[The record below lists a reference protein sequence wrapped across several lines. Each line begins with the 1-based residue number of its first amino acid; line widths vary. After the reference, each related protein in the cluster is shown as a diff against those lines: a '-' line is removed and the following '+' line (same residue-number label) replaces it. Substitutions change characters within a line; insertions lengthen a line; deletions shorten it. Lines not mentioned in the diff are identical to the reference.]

1 MFAQVAIENTSFRY
15 DKLFTYAVPADITLQ
30 PGMRVTVPF
39 GGGNKTRV
47 AMVFSVTGSYDGD
60 ISKIKEI
67 ISVLDKEALLDS
79 EMLSLA
85 VWMKERY
92 YCTYFDAVKLMVPA
106 GAGYKLNF
114 SYEKDSD
121 ISELE
126 EVSLTE
132 IQRQILSFLNKGS
145 LNSNELKKY
154 IGIDD
159 SSKEIV
165 GLVRKGFV
173 KRTDLI
179 KRRIGDASAKM
190 VMACWDFEG
199 KLTPRQQSVYETLC
213 EVGVVSVKELCYF
226 TGASAVL
233 IKNLLDKGAV
243 KVFDEERYRRP
254 ESAVSADR
262 KRLPEQ
268 LSAEQEKVYRNL
280 VKEYEEGKGKVSLLY
295 GVTGSGK
302 TSVFLKFIEYVVGRG
317 KQVIVMV
324 PEISLTPQT
333 IQIFK
338 SKFGD
343 DIAVFHSALSIG
355 ERLDEWKRVSR
366 GEAKIVV
373 GTRSAVFA
381 PCRNLGLIVMDEEQE
396 HTYKSETNPRY
407 HAREVARY
415 RVAHN
420 AAFCLLCSATPS
432 LESFHLAKKGH
443 YGFNELTERYG
454 EARIPEVKVVD
465 MNQEQGFGG
474 RRDISEYLRMSL
486 NQNLEDGKQSI
497 ILLNRRGY
505 HTFVRCSSCHEVVTC
520 PNCSISMTYHS
531 ANDRLMCHYCG
542 YSRKFST
549 KCPVCGEDKVSFS
562 GYGTQRAEEA
572 LAAAVPGAKVLR
584 IDADTINTK
593 HALERKL
600 DAFARG
606 DYDIMVGTQMVAK
619 GLNFENV
626 TLVGVLSADQN
637 LYSDDYRSSER
648 TFDLLTQVIGRAGR
662 GKFPGTA
669 VIQSEVPENPYL
681 RLAAAQDY
689 YTFYEMECEYRK
701 AMLYPPFVDIV
712 VVGFVGEGEKYV
724 KNAADV
730 FLEIFRNKAG
740 KEYSDIP
747 LRVLKPTSAAVAKI
761 SGKYRYKIIIKCKN
775 NRRFRSLM
783 TESLKEFGER
793 KDCTK
798 VTAFVDTNPEN
809 IM

>member
-39 GGGNKTRV
+39 GGGNKRRV
-47 AMVFSVTGSYDGD
+47 AMAFSVTGSYDGD

-79 EMLSLA
+79 ELLSLA

-280 VKEYEEGKGKVSLLY
+280 VKEYEEG
-295 GVTGSGK
+295 
-302 TSVFLKFIEYVVGRG
+302 
-317 KQVIVMV
+317 
-324 PEISLTPQT
+324 
-333 IQIFK
+333 
-338 SKFGD
+338 
-343 DIAVFHSALSIG
+343 
-355 ERLDEWKRVSR
+355 
-366 GEAKIVV
+366 
-373 GTRSAVFA
+373 
-381 PCRNLGLIVMDEEQE
+381 
-396 HTYKSETNPRY
+396 
-407 HAREVARY
+407 
-415 RVAHN
+415 
-420 AAFCLLCSATPS
+420 
-432 LESFHLAKKGH
+432 
-443 YGFNELTERYG
+443 
-454 EARIPEVKVVD
+454 
-465 MNQEQGFGG
+465 
-474 RRDISEYLRMSL
+474 
-486 NQNLEDGKQSI
+486 
-497 ILLNRRGY
+497 
-505 HTFVRCSSCHEVVTC
+505 
-520 PNCSISMTYHS
+520 
-531 ANDRLMCHYCG
+531 
-542 YSRKFST
+542 
-549 KCPVCGEDKVSFS
+549 
-562 GYGTQRAEEA
+562 
-572 LAAAVPGAKVLR
+572 
-584 IDADTINTK
+584 
-593 HALERKL
+593 
-600 DAFARG
+600 
-606 DYDIMVGTQMVAK
+606 
-619 GLNFENV
+619 
-626 TLVGVLSADQN
+626 
-637 LYSDDYRSSER
+637 
-648 TFDLLTQVIGRAGR
+648 
-662 GKFPGTA
+662 
-669 VIQSEVPENPYL
+669 
-681 RLAAAQDY
+681 
-689 YTFYEMECEYRK
+689 
-701 AMLYPPFVDIV
+701 
-712 VVGFVGEGEKYV
+712 
-724 KNAADV
+724 
-730 FLEIFRNKAG
+730 
-740 KEYSDIP
+740 
-747 LRVLKPTSAAVAKI
+747 
-761 SGKYRYKIIIKCKN
+761 
-775 NRRFRSLM
+775 
-783 TESLKEFGER
+783 
-793 KDCTK
+793 
-798 VTAFVDTNPEN
+798 
-809 IM
+809 